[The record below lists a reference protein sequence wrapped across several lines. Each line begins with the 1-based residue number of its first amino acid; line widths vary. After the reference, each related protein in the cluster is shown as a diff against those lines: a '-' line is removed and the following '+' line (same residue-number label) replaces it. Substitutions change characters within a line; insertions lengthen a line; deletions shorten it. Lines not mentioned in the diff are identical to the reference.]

1 MKDYKCKKCKKD
13 IRMSEMMFDKCKACD
28 YDDRVKPLLDEK
40 INTTQNC
47 NSYVKWWIVYDCIC
61 WKCF

>member
-47 NSYVKWWIVYDCIC
+47 NSYVK
-61 WKCF
+61 